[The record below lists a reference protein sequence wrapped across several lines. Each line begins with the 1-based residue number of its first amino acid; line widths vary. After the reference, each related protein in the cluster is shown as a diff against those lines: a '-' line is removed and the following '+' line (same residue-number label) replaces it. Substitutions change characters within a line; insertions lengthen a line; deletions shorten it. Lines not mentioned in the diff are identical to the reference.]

1 MEQHTYEALRKEAR
15 EALGDG
21 RLGDALHA
29 LEGLA
34 GAGGQWENVSAL
46 DEIKEAYGMML
57 DYMERG
63 SADPGRETMYN
74 DFVRRAGE
82 LLDRVERGCE
92 LRQARSHYA
101 AVHATLDRLGGTD
114 WTAAAR
120 CLVDNAEA
128 LAACR
133 RARPADEGSSR
144 VRSLREEHVRLYR
157 TLFEALWTGA
167 PWTAAEAEAAA
178 AFLSAPAPAGADK
191 GLLVSAVTLALL
203 HVFDVRKMT
212 FLLDH
217 SLSAC
222 VPVRVRAQVGAVL
235 CYVRHVRRM
244 ELYPE
249 VGARFVLL
257 ADDASFRAE
266 LLTMQLQLLMSLE
279 TKKIEKNLRE
289 DIIPEMMRG
298 VPGMKPG
305 KSLGLDEATARFSE
319 LAANPEWDKNE
330 HLERLERKMHELAEM
345 QARGA
350 DVFMG
355 SFSALKQ
362 RFPFFEVGANWLYP
376 FDEEHPAVSDVLRGK
391 PFAKLI
397 TANDGLCSSD
407 KYSFCLM
414 LSQMPAGMGGAASDQ
429 LAEAIRSQGIAPESL
444 PETAVPSPEA
454 ERRMYI
460 QDLYRFFKLYRH
472 RPVADDPFR
481 LNLLLTDYAPLRRF
495 LSDDDTLRQ
504 LAAFLFREES
514 YVQALPFYEE
524 LARRVPEAEWFQK
537 IGYCHHAL
545 KDYAAAADAYE
556 KANLLKPDSAWT
568 LGRLATCY
576 RRLGRWADAVAC
588 YAGLEAVRPDD
599 THLLLLAADCLI
611 RLERYDEAFAK
622 LYKADYLDHD
632 SGTALRA
639 LAWCSLLTGKNEQAG
654 RYYGQIVAGQPTADD
669 YLNAGHA
676 AWLRGDV
683 VAAVEL
689 YRLSLKT
696 AGKPLA
702 PTDFFDADAAVL
714 HRLGK
719 TATDLHLMLDLVNR
733 TPSAG

>member
-15 EALGDG
+15 TALDAG

-29 LEGLA
+29 LEGLT
-34 GAGGQWENVSAL
+34 GAGGQWDNISAL
-46 DEIKEAYGMML
+46 GEIKEAYGMML

-63 SADPGRETMYN
+63 SADPGREAMYT

-82 LLDRVERGCE
+82 LLDRVERDRE
-92 LRQARSHYA
+92 LHEARSRYA
-101 AVHATLDRLGGTD
+101 TVRVTLDRLGQAD
-114 WTAAAR
+114 WTVAAR
-120 CLVDNAEA
+120 RLVENAEA
-128 LAACR
+128 LAAFR
-133 RARPADEGSSR
+133 HARPADEGSNR

-157 TLFEALWTGA
+157 TLFEALATGA
-167 PWTAAEAEAAA
+167 PWTPAEAEAAA
-178 AFLSAPAPAGADK
+178 AFLSEAAPAVADK

-203 HVFDVRKMT
+203 HVFDVRKLA

-217 SLSAC
+217 SLSSC

-235 CYVRHVRRM
+235 CYVRHARRL

-249 VGARFVLL
+249 VEARVVLL
-257 ADDASFRAE
+257 GDDATFRAE

-319 LAANPEWDKNE
+319 LAANPEWNKNE

-355 SFSALKQ
+355 SFAVLKQ

-391 PFAKLI
+391 PFAKFI

-414 LSQMPAGMGGAASDQ
+414 LSHMPDGMDGAASDQ
-429 LAEAIRSQGIAPESL
+429 LTEAIRSQGIEPDNL
-444 PETAVPSPEA
+444 PGAAGASAEA

-514 YVQALPFYEE
+514 YMQALPFYEE

-537 IGYCHHAL
+537 AGYCHHAL

-588 YAGLEAVRPDD
+588 YAELEAVRPDD
-599 THLLLLAADCLI
+599 TRLLLLAADSLI
-611 RLERYDEAFAK
+611 RLERYDEAFAR
-622 LYKADYLDHD
+622 LYKADYLDHE

-639 LAWCSLLTGKNEQAG
+639 LAWCSLLTGKNEQAA
-654 RYYGQIVAGQPTADD
+654 RYYAQIVDGQPTADD

-683 VAAVEL
+683 GAAVEL
-689 YRLSLKT
+689 YRLSLKA

-702 PTDFFDADAAVL
+702 PTDFFDADADVL

-719 TATDLHLMLDLVNR
+719 TPTDLHLMLDLVNR
-733 TPSAG
+733 AAAAG